1 MVVVISHDYAFPGM
15 YIIYIICIFAMYMDV
30 FDYQSMCSRS
40 GECLR
45 EVIFTLHLM
54 LYKLPKDVRT

>member
-1 MVVVISHDYAFPGM
+1 MVVVISHEYAFPGM
-15 YIIYIICIFAMYMDV
+15 YIYVYIFTMYMDV
-30 FDYQSMCSRS
+30 YDYQSMCSRS
-40 GECLR
+40 GEYLR

>member
-15 YIIYIICIFAMYMDV
+15 YIIYNIYIIYRYILEMYMDV

-40 GECLR
+40 GEYLR
-45 EVIFTLHLM
+45 EVIFTLHLA
-54 LYKLPKDVRT
+54 L